1 MADQPRTA
9 AEYPLSYSEREQRR
23 LVAQSRFCGDLTE
36 RLFRAAGL
44 LPGMSIL
51 DVGCGVGDVS
61 LLAAAIVGPSG
72 SVLGVDRAAASIE
85 AARGRARAAGL
96 ENVAFEEGDLDLPS
110 LDPGRTFD
118 ALVGRFVLMYLTDP
132 AATLA
137 HLLRFLRPGGV
148 VVFQEVEMSLARSVP
163 PVRLFETCMGW
174 IRETFRRAG
183 SEIDMGSR
191 LFSTYQRVDLPRP
204 EMHLEGRVD
213 GGAGAA
219 AYDLIAQMVHS
230 LLPMM
235 ERLGVATSSEVGVET
250 LAARLEA
257 ETCGGGGVV
266 MLSPLIGAW
275 ARKPG

>member
-23 LVAQSRFCGDLTE
+23 LVAQSRYYGDLTE

-51 DVGCGVGDVS
+51 DVGCGAGDVS

-72 SVLGVDRAAASIE
+72 SVLGVDRAAASLE

-163 PVRLFETCMGW
+163 PVRLFETCAGW

-204 EMHLEGRVD
+204 EMYLEGRVD

-219 AYDLIAQMVHS
+219 AYDLVAQTVRS

-235 ERLGVATSSEVGVET
+235 ERLGVATSSEVEVET